1 MLHYFLWQAFASKID
16 FTKYS
21 SYSIFKV
28 QAERMIRDAKAILLM
43 ELLIVN
49 SKVAFRNIMM
59 TIKRSLKLMKSI
71 SNNPYLSFLQD
82 SEEAWKT

>member
-1 MLHYFLWQAFASKID
+1 
-16 FTKYS
+16 
-21 SYSIFKV
+21 
-28 QAERMIRDAKAILLM
+28 MIRDAKAILLM